1 MLRENVRC
9 VGLFLFETLLI
20 RTSFKS
26 CNEIYSI
33 YVFMYLLYFL
43 HPQLEFYFRKKKHWS
58 KKNRNRVFA
67 QYLLHFFFVRR
78 VTGSK
83 WRLVGQFIDDNT
95 LFIDFRRQKSR
106 NSPFFSIF
114 ITIFSK
120 IFFAISSLLNLQ
132 LPDSCR
138 NRLLPVFGEWILWN
152 RNCVL
157 LRKSLQI
164 LKISPIY
171 FNNNNNTEPW
181 TVNNRWKR
189 V

>member
-1 MLRENVRC
+1 MCRFIFIRNLTYSHIFQILQWN
-9 VGLFLFETLLI
+9 LLDI
-20 RTSFKS
+20 CF
-26 CNEIYSI
+26 
-33 YVFMYLLYFL
+33 YVFIIFSTSTIGVLLS
-43 HPQLEFYFRKKKHWS
+43 KKKHWS
-58 KKNRNRVFA
+58 EKNRYRVFA

-138 NRLLPVFGEWILWN
+138 NRLLPVLGEWILWN